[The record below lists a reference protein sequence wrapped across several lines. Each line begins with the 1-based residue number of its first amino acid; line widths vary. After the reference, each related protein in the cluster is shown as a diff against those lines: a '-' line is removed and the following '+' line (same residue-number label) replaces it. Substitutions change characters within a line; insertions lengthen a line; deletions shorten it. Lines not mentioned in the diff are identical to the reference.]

1 MKPMKLMR
9 QTGKKKEASIQMI
22 NQTSSNQLESL
33 VSFRLRL
40 LANLYTKA
48 SASAYE
54 RGFGLTLNEW
64 RIIALLSSAGKLSI
78 SRLADQAQFDR
89 GLTTRVIATLI
100 KHQFVKK
107 ERDTQDGRGEIA
119 SLTVQG
125 QELVSEV
132 APLAAQRNEE
142 LLSCLTKN
150 ERVIFDGILNKLTD
164 QAKVMLQNEKVAQ
177 LGTHTKYGDD

>member
-1 MKPMKLMR
+1 MKLMK
-9 QTGKKKEASIQMI
+9 QTGKKKEASTQMI
-22 NQTSSNQLESL
+22 DKKSANHLESL

-40 LANLYTKA
+40 LTNLYTKA

-64 RIIALLSSAGKLSI
+64 RIVALLSAGGKLSI

-100 KHQFVKK
+100 KHKFVKK

-132 APLAAQRNEE
+132 TPLAAQRNEE
-142 LLSCLTKN
+142 LLSCLTKT
-150 ERVIFDGILNKLTD
+150 ERAIFDGILNKLTD
-164 QAKVMLQNEKVAQ
+164 QAKVMLQNEKVPQ
-177 LGTHTKYGDD
+177 LVTHTK

>member
-1 MKPMKLMR
+1 MK
-9 QTGKKKEASIQMI
+9 QTAKKNAAATQMI
-22 NQTSSNQLESL
+22 DQTSPNHLESL

-64 RIIALLSSAGKLSI
+64 RIIALLSAGGKLSI

-107 ERDTQDGRGEIA
+107 ERDIQDGRGEIA

-132 APLAAQRNEE
+132 TPLAAQRNEE

-150 ERVIFDGILNKLTD
+150 ERVIFDSILNKLTD
-164 QAKVMLQNEKVAQ
+164 QAKVMLQTEKVAQ
-177 LGTHTKYGDD
+177 LGIRTKYEDA

>member
-1 MKPMKLMR
+1 MN
-9 QTGKKKEASIQMI
+9 QTAKKKEASTQMI
-22 NQTSSNQLESL
+22 DKTNANHLESL

-64 RIIALLSSAGKLSI
+64 RIIALLSSGGKLSI

-100 KHQFVKK
+100 QHQFVKK
-107 ERDTQDGRGEIA
+107 ERDSQDGRGEIA

-132 APLAAQRNEE
+132 TPLAAQRNEE

-164 QAKVMLQNEKVAQ
+164 QAKVMLQNEKVTQ
-177 LGTHTKYGDD
+177 LVTHSK

>member
-1 MKPMKLMR
+1 MN
-9 QTGKKKEASIQMI
+9 QTAKKKEASTQMI
-22 NQTSSNQLESL
+22 DKTNANHLESL
-33 VSFRLRL
+33 VLFRLRL

-64 RIIALLSSAGKLSI
+64 RIIALLSAGGKLSI

-107 ERDTQDGRGEIA
+107 VRDSQDGRGEIA

-125 QELVSEV
+125 QALVREV
-132 APLAAQRNEE
+132 TPLATQRNEE

-150 ERVIFDGILNKLTD
+150 ERAIFEGILNKLTD

-177 LGTHTKYGDD
+177 LGTYTKYEVTKNVG

>member
-1 MKPMKLMR
+1 MKLMN
-9 QTGKKKEASIQMI
+9 QTAKKKEASTQMI
-22 NQTSSNQLESL
+22 DKTNANHLESL

-64 RIIALLSSAGKLSI
+64 RIIALLSSGGKLSI

-100 KHQFVKK
+100 QHQFVKK
-107 ERDTQDGRGEIA
+107 ERDSQDGRGEIA

-132 APLAAQRNEE
+132 TPLAAQRNEE

-164 QAKVMLQNEKVAQ
+164 QAKVMLQNEKVTQ
-177 LGTHTKYGDD
+177 LVTHSK

>member
-1 MKPMKLMR
+1 MKLMK
-9 QTGKKKEASIQMI
+9 QTGKKKEASTQMI
-22 NQTSSNQLESL
+22 DKTNANHLESL

-64 RIIALLSSAGKLSI
+64 RIITLLSAGGKLSI

-89 GLTTRVIATLI
+89 GLTTRVITTLI

-107 ERDTQDGRGEIA
+107 VRDSQDARGEIA
-119 SLTVQG
+119 SLTVQV
-125 QELVSEV
+125 L
-132 APLAAQRNEE
+132 PLSVPTSR
-142 LLSCLTKN
+142 LTHGSIS
-150 ERVIFDGILNKLTD
+150 RLIASITFLTFFLN
-164 QAKVMLQNEKVAQ
+164 
-177 LGTHTKYGDD
+177 

>member
-1 MKPMKLMR
+1 MKLVKL
-9 QTGKKKEASIQMI
+9 TGKKKEASIQMI

>member
-1 MKPMKLMR
+1 MN
-9 QTGKKKEASIQMI
+9 QTAKKKEASTQMI
-22 NQTSSNQLESL
+22 DKTNANHLESL

-64 RIIALLSSAGKLSI
+64 RVIALLSAGGKLSI

-125 QELVSEV
+125 QALVSEV
-132 APLAAQRNEE
+132 TPLATQRNEE

-150 ERVIFDGILNKLTD
+150 ERAIFEGILNKLTD

-177 LGTHTKYGDD
+177 LGTYTKYEVTKNVG

>member
-1 MKPMKLMR
+1 M
-9 QTGKKKEASIQMI
+9 TSKKKEVVTQMI
-22 NQTSSNQLESL
+22 NQTSSNHLEGL

-64 RIIALLSSAGKLSI
+64 RIIALLSSGGKLSI

-100 KHQFVKK
+100 QHQFVKK
-107 ERDTQDGRGEIA
+107 ERDSQDGRGEIA

-132 APLAAQRNEE
+132 TPLAAQRNEE

-164 QAKVMLQNEKVAQ
+164 QAKVMLQNEKVTQ
-177 LGTHTKYGDD
+177 LVTHSK

>member
-1 MKPMKLMR
+1 MT
-9 QTGKKKEASIQMI
+9 QTDKKKEASTQMI
-22 NQTSSNQLESL
+22 DKTNANHLESL

-64 RIIALLSSAGKLSI
+64 RIIALLSSGGKLSI

-100 KHQFVKK
+100 QHQFVKK
-107 ERDTQDGRGEIA
+107 ERDSQDGRGEIA

-132 APLAAQRNEE
+132 TPLAAQRNEE

-150 ERVIFDGILNKLTD
+150 ERVIFDSILNKLTD
-164 QAKVMLQNEKVAQ
+164 QAKVMLQNEKVTQ
-177 LGTHTKYGDD
+177 LVTHSK

>member
-1 MKPMKLMR
+1 MK
-9 QTGKKKEASIQMI
+9 QTGKKKEATTQMI
-22 NQTSSNQLESL
+22 AQTSSNHLEGL

-64 RIIALLSSAGKLSI
+64 RIVALLSSGGKLSI

-107 ERDTQDGRGEIA
+107 ERDIQDGRGEIA

-132 APLAAQRNEE
+132 MPLAAQRNEE

-150 ERVIFDGILNKLTD
+150 ERVIFDSILNKLTD
-164 QAKVMLQNEKVAQ
+164 QAKVMLQTEKVAQ
-177 LGTHTKYGDD
+177 LGVHTKYGDD

>member
-1 MKPMKLMR
+1 MKLMT
-9 QTGKKKEASIQMI
+9 QTAKKKEASTQMI
-22 NQTSSNQLESL
+22 DKTNANHLEGL

-64 RIIALLSSAGKLSI
+64 RIVALLSSGGKLSI

-107 ERDTQDGRGEIA
+107 ERDIQDGRGELA

-132 APLAAQRNEE
+132 TPLAAQRNEE

-150 ERVIFDGILNKLTD
+150 ERVIFDSILNKLTD

-177 LGTHTKYGDD
+177 LGIRTKYKDA